1 MFTSGAATIFAAD
14 AAAAAA
20 AGGWDD
26 VVFSSSLESYPAPSN
41 DAILRSLT
49 LHECQLSPDES
60 QSSW

>member
-1 MFTSGAATIFAAD
+1 MFTSGAATILV

-26 VVFSSSLESYPAPSN
+26 VAFSSSLDSYAAPSN

-49 LHECQLSPDES
+49 QTSVN
-60 QSSW
+60 